1 MQLPEGNAQ
10 MDGPEEATRESA
22 WPADSTMPRKRGK
35 SRNSA
40 AIRAYPETIFRGQLH
55 PGLFGLLHL

>member
-22 WPADSTMPRKRGK
+22 WPAEMAWPRKRGP
-35 SRNSA
+35 SRVFA
-40 AIRAYPETIFRGQLH
+40 AIQSYPGTSFRGGIRS
-55 PGLFGLLHL
+55 GLYLLLHL